1 MKSIDFDFIA
11 DLYDDYVNVD
21 FDLPFYRSICKRY
34 SGNILELMCGTGR
47 VSLPLIKDGINLTCV
62 DYSKEMLEVFSKKL
76 NNHEVLLVCQD
87 VSELNI
93 DKKFEFVFIPF
104 NSFSEIT
111 SKEKRKNTVKKII
124 DHLTDDGDFLITLYN
139 PEYRLKTVDGN
150 MKCLGR
156 YELSNDRT
164 LIVTY
169 YNSFDSNTNLV
180 HGTQFYEIYDNKNKL
195 IEKRFLEIAFTLVPK
210 DEICELCSEF
220 GVFIK
225 EVFGGYNFA
234 EFSDNSQFMNCLI
247 TKRGSVL

>member
-11 DLYDDYVNVD
+11 DIYDYYVNVD

-47 VSLPLIKDGINLTCV
+47 VSLPLIQDGVNLTCV
-62 DYSKEMLEVFSKKL
+62 DYSKEMLEVFSNKL
-76 NNHEVLLVCQD
+76 NNNKALLVCQD
-87 VSELNI
+87 VSELDI
-93 DKKFEFVFIPF
+93 DKKFEFIFIPF

-111 SKEKRKNTVKKII
+111 SREKRKNTMKKII
-124 DHLTDDGDFLITLYN
+124 EHLTDEGDFLITLYN
-139 PEYRLKTVDGN
+139 PEYRLRTVDGN

-156 YELSNDRT
+156 YELANDCT

-180 HGTQFYEIYDNKNKL
+180 QGKQFYEIYDSKNKL
-195 IEKRFLEIAFTLVPK
+195 IEKRFLDIEFTLVLK
-210 DEICELCSEF
+210 DEIYEMCGEF
-220 GVFIK
+220 GVSIK
-225 EVFGGYNFA
+225 EVFGDYNFA
-234 EFSDNSQFMNCLI
+234 EYSDKSQFMNCLI